1 MSSLLPCNNKFIIT
15 YYYHVIMNLLLHV
28 ILYYYH
34 VIMNSL
40 LLVIAYYC
48 RCPWPSTAT
57 ARRAE
62 IFSII
67 AQYCF
72 SDKDLEYIDKVPENI
87 RDLWYISFA
96 NSQNVMVRSKL
107 LHNTKAYFRWYF
119 P

>member
-1 MSSLLPCNNKFIIT
+1 MA
-15 YYYHVIMNLLLHV
+15 
-28 ILYYYH
+28 LYGYN
-34 VIMNSL
+34 VPNMKNP
-40 LLVIAYYC
+40 ADM
-48 RCPWPSTAT
+48 

-96 NSQNVMVRSKL
+96 SSQNVMVRSKL
-107 LHNTKAYFRWYF
+107 LHSTRSISAGIFLKKALLPKPNMAKR
-119 P
+119 